1 MELCHQAAVVVM
13 NEFIDDLPTY
23 RAALAYGGPSAVLEK
38 PPYTA
43 APQTCWPQG
52 HDALRRWSPAA
63 LEVGCG
69 DARVT
74 KD

>member
-13 NEFIDDLPTY
+13 NEFMDDLPTY
-23 RAALAYGGPSAVLEK
+23 RAASAYGGPSAVLEK
-38 PPYTA
+38 P
-43 APQTCWPQG
+43 TCWPQG